1 MSDTQAAAALMVA
14 TAVTMTSNPNSFI
27 MKEYEMKFKAP
38 SERIVKKLQDE
49 GKPVPATRQNFN
61 VFIPQYTNEG
71 ILELARQDEKVRD
84 YLRDLVNDAIAI
96 HARYQVT
103 ADENPVN
110 SDSELD
116 RSKLDLLYIAHLTKE
131 ERASASSTVSK
142 EQLAE
147 FAADF
152 KVAMQAIGGKSEN
165 FWEVIG
171 EVLRRRYTAEAKANP
186 TFMAK
191 IQGYVRAYA
200 GSAPNAEQHAEVTA
214 YLDARATE
222 IMTKEDENSLAAL
235 LG

>member
-1 MSDTQAAAALMVA
+1 MSDA
-14 TAVTMTSNPNSFI
+14 TSSSPVTVSNPNAFI
-27 MKEYEMKFKAP
+27 MKQFEMKFKAP
-38 SERIVKKLQDE
+38 SERIVKRLQDE
-49 GKPVPATRQNFN
+49 GKPVPATRQNFE
-61 VFIPQYTNEG
+61 VLIPQYTNDG
-71 ILELARQDEKVRD
+71 ILELAASNEKVRD
-84 YLRDLVNDAIAI
+84 FLRDLVNDAIAT

-110 SDSELD
+110 SDAELD
-116 RSKLDLLYIAHLTKE
+116 RTKLDLLFIAHLTKE

-142 EQLAE
+142 EQLAD

-152 KVAMQAIGGKSEN
+152 KVAMQAIGGMNES

-171 EVLRRRYTAEAKANP
+171 EVLRRRYTAEAKAQVK
-186 TFMAK
+186 FMTK

-200 GSAPNAEQHAEVTA
+200 ASAPNAEQHAEVIA
-214 YLDARATE
+214 YLDSRATE